1 VDDFLETVEGSW
13 SAGPFIANPFKRVAA
28 TTKPLTKWNERFIGS
43 NKEQIMVAN
52 ELILRLDIEMESR
65 PLSPKERG
73 FRKLLKHKLIG
84 LALLERAI
92 ARQ

>member
-28 TTKPLTKWNERFIGS
+28 TTKPLTDRFIGS